1 MSETEQTPENDIQFS
16 PGSLLKQAR
25 EAAGISIEEVMQQLK
40 LTRQTVIAIEGDDYS
55 SDLPATFYRGYLRN
69 YAELLKIDDD
79 DIVANFDNYCKRNN
93 LFSKAEQ
100 SLATIELEKP
110 INSSNWLMKSFTAL
124 IVLLLVFGAYY
135 LLVEQKVWQQL
146 TSSLSDP
153 GEQTHS
159 VSETDNSELL
169 LPISGDSP
177 DSASDT
183 ESTNEPAAELTAWQ
197 EEQNTGLSDDEL
209 SSENLNL
216 QQAETSSEVTAKE
229 NTQPTASAPSGELV
243 LVFSDD
249 CWVRITDANGKVLA
263 LGIKKTGTS
272 MSLSGPAPIELTLGK
287 PSAVQLSYQN
297 EPIDL
302 SSYPDTRAA
311 RLTLGN

>member
-1 MSETEQTPENDIQFS
+1 MSESEQTPENDIQFS

-40 LTRQTVIAIEGDDYS
+40 LTRQTVIAIESDDYS

-69 YAELLKIDDD
+69 YAELLKLDDD
-79 DIVANFDNYCKRNN
+79 DIVENFDNFCKRNN
-93 LFSKAEQ
+93 LFAKTEQ

-110 INSSNWLMKSFTAL
+110 INSSNWLVKIFTAL
-124 IVLLLVFGAYY
+124 IVLILLLGAYY
-135 LLVEQKVWQQL
+135 LLVEKKVWQQL
-146 TSSLSDP
+146 TSSLNREKGQVESIAD
-153 GEQTHS
+153 G
-159 VSETDNSELL
+159 DSELL
-169 LPISGDSP
+169 LPISENASN
-177 DSASDT
+177 SADNSLQSIGEQTT
-183 ESTNEPAAELTAWQ
+183 EQTNAQ
-197 EEQNTGLSDDEL
+197 EDQKVSLSESEL
-209 SSENLNL
+209 SSESLNL
-216 QQAETSSEVTAKE
+216 QEDASNEALTEESA
-229 NTQPTASAPSGELV
+229 QPESVASDGELV
-243 LVFSDD
+243 LAFSDD

-263 LGIKKTGTS
+263 LGIKKGGTS
-272 MSLSGPAPIELTLGK
+272 MTLSGPTPYELTLGK

>member
-1 MSETEQTPENDIQFS
+1 MSETDQTPDNEIQFS

-40 LTRQTVIAIEGDDYS
+40 LTRQTVIAIESDDYS

-69 YAELLKIDDD
+69 YAELLKLDDN
-79 DIVANFDNYCKRNN
+79 DIVENFDHFCKRNN
-93 LFSKAEQ
+93 LFAKAEQ

-110 INSSNWLMKSFTAL
+110 INYSNWLAKSVTIL
-124 IVLLLVFGAYY
+124 IVLILLVGAYY
-135 LLVEQKVWQQL
+135 LLVEKKVWQQL
-146 TSSLSDP
+146 TSSLNS
-153 GEQTHS
+153 
-159 VSETDNSELL
+159 SEGQVESISEAGDSQLL
-169 LPISGDSP
+169 LPISESTS
-177 DSASDT
+177 DSAND
-183 ESTNEPAAELTAWQ
+183 STQPIGEQTSELTNPQ
-197 EEQNTGLSDDEL
+197 EDQKVSLADSEL
-209 SSENLNL
+209 SSESLNL
-216 QQAETSSEVTAKE
+216 QEDTSNEALAEESA
-229 NTQPTASAPSGELV
+229 QPEAVASNGELV

-263 LGIKKTGTS
+263 LGIKKGGTS
-272 MSLSGPAPIELTLGK
+272 MTLSGPTPYELTLGK

-297 EPIDL
+297 EPVDL

>member
-1 MSETEQTPENDIQFS
+1 MSESEQTPENDIQFS

-25 EAAGISIEEVMQQLK
+25 EAAGISIEEVIQQLK
-40 LTRQTVIAIEGDDYS
+40 LTRQTVLAIESDDYS

-69 YAELLKIDDD
+69 YAELLKLDDN
-79 DIVANFDNYCKRNN
+79 DIVENFDNFCKRNN
-93 LFSKAEQ
+93 LFVKAEQ

-110 INSSNWLMKSFTAL
+110 INSSNWLVKIFTAL
-124 IVLLLVFGAYY
+124 IVLILLLGAYY
-135 LLVEQKVWQQL
+135 LLVEKKVWQQL
-146 TSSLSDP
+146 TSSLNSSEGQVESISDSP
-153 GEQTHS
+153 
-159 VSETDNSELL
+159 NSELL
-169 LPISGDSP
+169 LPISENSSGSADDSLQTVGEQTSEQTNAQE
-177 DSASDT
+177 DQRVSLS
-183 ESTNEPAAELTAWQ
+183 ES
-197 EEQNTGLSDDEL
+197 EL
-209 SSENLNL
+209 SSESLNL
-216 QQAETSSEVTAKE
+216 QGDASNEALAEESA
-229 NTQPTASAPSGELV
+229 QPESVASNGELV

-263 LGIKKTGTS
+263 LGIKKGGTS
-272 MSLSGPAPIELTLGK
+272 MTLSGPTPYELTLGK

>member
-1 MSETEQTPENDIQFS
+1 MSETDQTPDNEIQFS

-40 LTRQTVIAIEGDDYS
+40 LTRQTVIAIESDDYS

-69 YAELLKIDDD
+69 YAELLKMDDD
-79 DIVANFDNYCKRNN
+79 DIVENFDNFCKRNN
-93 LFSKAEQ
+93 LFAKAEQ

-110 INSSNWLMKSFTAL
+110 INSSNWLVKSFTAL
-124 IVLLLVFGAYY
+124 IVLILLFGAYY
-135 LLVEQKVWQQL
+135 LLVEKKVWQQL
-146 TSSLSDP
+146 TSSLNSSE
-153 GEQTHS
+153 GQVES
-159 VSETDNSELL
+159 ISETGDSELL
-169 LPISGDSP
+169 LPISESTS
-177 DSASDT
+177 DSADD
-183 ESTNEPAAELTAWQ
+183 STQSIGEQTSELTNPQ
-197 EEQNTGLSDDEL
+197 EDQKVSLSDNEL
-209 SSENLNL
+209 SSESLNL
-216 QQAETSSEVTAKE
+216 QEDASNAALAEESAQSEAV
-229 NTQPTASAPSGELV
+229 ASNGELV

-263 LGIKKTGTS
+263 LGIKKGGTS
-272 MSLSGPAPIELTLGK
+272 MTLSGPTPYELTLGK

>member
-1 MSETEQTPENDIQFS
+1 MSETDQTPDKEIQFS

-40 LTRQTVIAIEGDDYS
+40 LTRQTVIAIESDDYS

-69 YAELLKIDDD
+69 YAELLKMDDD
-79 DIVANFDNYCKRNN
+79 DIVENFDNFCKRNN
-93 LFSKAEQ
+93 LFAKAEQ

-110 INSSNWLMKSFTAL
+110 INSSNWLVKSFTAL
-124 IVLLLVFGAYY
+124 IVLILLSGAYY
-135 LLVEQKVWQQL
+135 LFVEKKVWQQL
-146 TSSLSDP
+146 TSSLNS
-153 GEQTHS
+153 
-159 VSETDNSELL
+159 SEGQVESISEAGDSELL
-169 LPISGDSP
+169 LPISENTS
-177 DSASDT
+177 DSADD
-183 ESTNEPAAELTAWQ
+183 STKPIGEQTSELTNPQ
-197 EEQNTGLSDDEL
+197 EDQKVSLSDSEL

-216 QQAETSSEVTAKE
+216 QEDASNETLAEDSA
-229 NTQPTASAPSGELV
+229 QPEIVASNGELV
-243 LVFSDD
+243 LVFTDD

-263 LGIKKTGTS
+263 LGIKKGGTS
-272 MSLSGPAPIELTLGK
+272 MTLSGPTPYELTLGK

-297 EPIDL
+297 EPVDL